1 MREFYE
7 TALMYEPKTLINY
20 LVKQIVL
27 YDDKMEIYFNN
38 PIINGGP
45 DYESRGVCFY
55 MNTVPKCTY
64 LYARPSPGFQNN
76 KIEMFIG

>member
-1 MREFYE
+1 MRELYE

-38 PIINGGP
+38 PIINGDP
-45 DYESRGVCFY
+45 DYESRGFCFY
-55 MNTVPKCTY
+55 MNTVTICTY
-64 LYARPSPGFQNN
+64 LHARTSPVLQKI

>member
-1 MREFYE
+1 M
-7 TALMYEPKTLINY
+7 MYEPKTLINY

-45 DYESRGVCFY
+45 DYEV
-55 MNTVPKCTY
+55 NPKVWT
-64 LYARPSPGFQNN
+64 
-76 KIEMFIG
+76 KI